1 MIITFLELIFILC
14 LMTFAIFQDHL
25 GIRKVKLQICICLVL
40 SLIKFKLHDIVMHL
54 NKITTKG
61 WLFDDYYRQTMALIK
76 SVGKSLSTAVSVSD
90 IKYESIL

>member
-1 MIITFLELIFILC
+1 MPYFKIIWGSERLNCRFVF
-14 LMTFAIFQDHL
+14 
-25 GIRKVKLQICICLVL
+25 VWY
-40 SLIKFKLHDIVMHL
+40 SYLIKFKLHDIVMHL